1 MIDFL
6 VKRFIKN
13 YEDTGDSQVRMAY
26 GIFVSRVGIGCNVFL
41 FVLKLAVGLLVHS
54 VSVMSDA
61 FNNLSDAASSI
72 ISYIGVRMANRPADA
87 GHPFGHGRI
96 EYVSALI
103 VSFLVIEVGFTLLK
117 SSAGKILN
125 PEPMTFH
132 IVSVGILTA
141 SVSVKLWLAALNR
154 ILGRR
159 IQSSVM
165 KAAAAD
171 SMGDVLTTLSTV
183 LALCVYGFW
192 GINIDGLVGLIVSVI
207 VMAAG
212 VNIAKDTISPLL
224 GEPVCVEVYKEI
236 TEFVESFDGIVG
248 THDLIVHNYGPSK
261 SMASIHAEVP
271 KDVDIVMSHEV
282 IDRIEREA
290 ATHLGI
296 LLVIHMDPVA
306 VGDERANHY
315 RLLAEECIHRMDSRF
330 CLHDFRVIGIGE
342 HIRLI
347 FDLVVPREYPDTQDA
362 MLRERLNQLVREQ
375 DPRCCCA
382 VTVERSFLAVGC
394 EEEPEKTG
402 QKVK

>member
-1 MIDFL
+1 M
-6 VKRFIKN
+6 
-13 YEDTGDSQVRMAY
+13 
-26 GIFVSRVGIGCNVFL
+26 
-41 FVLKLAVGLLVHS
+41 
-54 VSVMSDA
+54 
-61 FNNLSDAASSI
+61 
-72 ISYIGVRMANRPADA
+72 
-87 GHPFGHGRI
+87 
-96 EYVSALI
+96 
-103 VSFLVIEVGFTLLK
+103 
-117 SSAGKILN
+117 
-125 PEPMTFH
+125 
-132 IVSVGILTA
+132 
-141 SVSVKLWLAALNR
+141 
-154 ILGRR
+154 
-159 IQSSVM
+159 
-165 KAAAAD
+165 
-171 SMGDVLTTLSTV
+171 
-183 LALCVYGFW
+183 
-192 GINIDGLVGLIVSVI
+192 
-207 VMAAG
+207 
-212 VNIAKDTISPLL
+212 
-224 GEPVCVEVYKEI
+224 EVYKEI

-382 VTVERSFLAVGC
+382 VTGERSFLAVGC
-394 EEEPEKTG
+394 EEETEKTG